1 MAYGSLLTD
10 TVQSSTTGTPPQ
22 FNDGSGTQVGTLCRA
37 WGNFYYTGSV
47 MSTRASF
54 NVSSITRNGTGDY
67 TINFTNSMP
76 DANYSVTQSARP
88 NTTGY
93 NTVQMR
99 VFGYT
104 SGNNQAPAAS
114 NFRIGFSVQGAN
126 NAQDCDYV
134 CLAVFR

>member
-1 MAYGSLLTD
+1 MAYGSVLTD
-10 TVQSSTTGTPPQ
+10 TVQSSTSGTPPT
-22 FNDGSGTQVGTLCRA
+22 FKDGNGTQVGTLCRA
-37 WGNFYYTGSV
+37 WVNFNGSGGITV
-47 MSTRASF
+47 NGSF
-54 NVSSITRNGTGDY
+54 NVSSVVRNGTGDY

-88 NTTGY
+88 NTTGA

-104 SGNNQAPAAS
+104 NGNNQAPASS
-114 NFRIGFSVQGAN
+114 NFRVGFAVQNVN